1 MSDNFPINHFFSF
14 GNSEKQ
20 VKNTSNF
27 NNLNHGEINTKP
39 ETPKVCDNFPS
50 DSFLTKS
57 HETNAE
63 CWDFD
68 TEELKSINDEI
79 LEQLKEN
86 IPTSK
91 YKTFFE
97 NTFTVTQ
104 LTENTIV
111 FSVSTNFIKKMID
124 NFYINTIKQ
133 IVFELLGNSYD
144 IKVDIFNQKNNTP
157 KKTNNF
163 EDLGDIGSVSTG
175 NKKTSFK
182 LDLDKPQTSV
192 NDQINS
198 EMHKALKVNNII
210 GNKIDDKKNFDNFIV
225 GPSNNMAHA
234 FSQAV
239 AKDPGKIY
247 PQLYIYGNSGLGKTH
262 LLHAVCNYIK
272 DKDPKRRICLTT
284 ATDFMQEMVM
294 AIQSSMNGGNK
305 VNDFRKKYTEMV
317 DVLIIDDIHELKG
330 KARTQSEFF
339 YIFNELQAKNKQLIF
354 TSDKQPNE
362 INGLEDRISSRLCS
376 AILVDIQQPDIE
388 TRIAILKCKAAEKDI
403 YLDDEVIN
411 LIASSVKSNV
421 RELEG
426 KLIKLGAYSDLMNI
440 DIDLEIAKKQL
451 NITNDENGKTLDI
464 STISNTVA
472 EYFKIPIGDIKGK
485 TRKKDVTLARH
496 IAMYMSHK
504 ILRLTLEEIGFF
516 FSNRDHSTV
525 IHGIKKI
532 EDLVKKDSTI
542 SHKIYEIESKIQ

>member
-14 GNSEKQ
+14 SENEKLQ
-20 VKNTSNF
+20 KSFNKN
-27 NNLNHGEINTKP
+27 NNLNLNNHLVTDEKS
-39 ETPKVCDNFPS
+39 NFGDFNKS
-50 DSFLTKS
+50 DSFLTPN
-57 HETNAE
+57 TNTE
-63 CWDFD
+63 QNSWDFD
-68 TEELKSINDEI
+68 TEELKSINDEV
-79 LEQLKEN
+79 LSLLKEN
-86 IPTSK
+86 IPSNK
-91 YKTFFE
+91 FKTFFE

-104 LTENTIV
+104 VSENTIT
-111 FSVSTNFIKKMID
+111 FSVTTNFIKKMIN
-124 NFYINTIKQ
+124 NFYLNTIKQ
-133 IVFELLGNSYD
+133 IIFDLMGNSYEVRITTINNQCD
-144 IKVDIFNQKNNTP
+144 INNLESMNTQNIQN
-157 KKTNNF
+157 TQI
-163 EDLGDIGSVSTG
+163 E
-175 NKKTSFK
+175 KKTSFK
-182 LDLDKPQTSV
+182 LNLNQ
-192 NDQINS
+192 NNS
-198 EMHKALKVNNII
+198 SIQEKIDSKTHNALKPNNII
-210 GNKIDDKKNFDNFIV
+210 GNKIDERKTFENFII

-234 FSQAV
+234 FSLAV
-239 AKDPGKIY
+239 AKDPGNIY

-262 LLHAVCNYIK
+262 LLHAISNHIK
-272 DKDPKRRICLTT
+272 QDDPTKRICLTT
-284 ATDFMQEMVM
+284 ATDFMSEMVM
-294 AIQSSMNGGNK
+294 AIQGSIKGGDK
-305 VNDFRKKYTEMV
+305 VSEFRKKYTEMV

-451 NITNDENGKTLDI
+451 NITNDENHKIIDI
-464 STISNTVA
+464 DLISNAVS
-472 EYFKIPIGDIKGK
+472 EYFKIPLGDVKGK
-485 TRKKDVTLARH
+485 TRKKEVALARH

-504 ILRLTLEEIGFF
+504 ILRLTLEEIGFY

-532 EDLVKKDSTI
+532 EELVKNDSTI
-542 SHKIYEIESKIQ
+542 SHKIYEIESKLQ

>member
-14 GNSEKQ
+14 ANDEKSL
-20 VKNTSNF
+20 KKDSNF
-27 NNLNHGEINTKP
+27 NNLTLNSTESNSSVM
-39 ETPKVCDNFPS
+39 PKNELGKSAD
-50 DSFLTKS
+50 FLTTS
-57 HETNAE
+57 TSSNQE

-79 LEQLKEN
+79 LIQLKES

-91 YKTFFE
+91 YRTFFE

-111 FSVSTNFIKKMID
+111 FSVSTNFIKKMIE
-124 NFYINTIKQ
+124 NFYISTIKQ
-133 IVFELLGNSYD
+133 IVFDLLGNSYE
-144 IKVDIFNQKNNTP
+144 IKVNLFNNNKKESDISNLASF
-157 KKTNNF
+157 KT
-163 EDLGDIGSVSTG
+163 DLPVGKVA
-175 NKKTSFK
+175 KKTSFK
-182 LDLDKPQTSV
+182 LDLDQPKTNM
-192 NDQINS
+192 NDTINS
-198 EMHKALKVNNII
+198 EIHKALKPNNII
-210 GNKIDDKKNFDNFIV
+210 GNKIDEKKSFDNFIV

-239 AKDPGKIY
+239 AKDPGKVY

-272 DKDPKRRICLTT
+272 EKDPTKRICLTT
-284 ATDFMQEMVM
+284 ATDFMSEMVM
-294 AIQSSMNGGNK
+294 AIQSSINGGNK
-305 VNDFRKKYTEMV
+305 VNDFRRKYTEMV
-317 DVLIIDDIHELKG
+317 DVLIIDDIHELQG

-339 YIFNELQAKNKQLIF
+339 YIFNELQNKNKQLIF

-451 NITNDENGKTLDI
+451 NITNEDSSRILDI
-464 STISNTVA
+464 NLISNSVA

-485 TRKKDVTLARH
+485 TRKKDVALARH
-496 IAMYMSHK
+496 ISMYMSHK
-504 ILRLTLEEIGFF
+504 ILRITLEEIGFY

-532 EDLVKKDSTI
+532 EDLVKKDSTK
-542 SHKIYEIESKIQ
+542 SHKIYEIESKLN